1 MEDNKLKDMIKD
13 KVANIAPPE
22 ESKQKIIECVNRHVR
37 TTMVGAV
44 ATVEHYFGFL
54 WGLNEDREIT
64 AEEQELA
71 NKFAELRS
79 QVFDIGNL
87 QMRNFAGE
95 LHQYIISRKK
105 YSLTLPV
112 ITGKRTEEK
121 HEN

>member
-1 MEDNKLKDMIKD
+1 MEDDKLKNMIKD
-13 KVANIAPPE
+13 KVANIAPPD
-22 ESKQKIIECVNRHVR
+22 ESRQKITECVNRHIR

-44 ATVEHYFGFL
+44 AAVEHYFGFL
-54 WGLNEDREIT
+54 WGLNEDRELT
-64 AEEQELA
+64 VEEQELA
-71 NKFAELRS
+71 DKFAELRS

-112 ITGKRTEEK
+112 IPRKKDGQD
-121 HEN
+121 EN